1 LIIPVLRENRM
12 TTTTAQRLGNLFTRP
27 SDPLRSRARIAAVAN
42 LLDSAFVIPGTNV
55 RVGLDPLIGLLPI
68 AGDAV
73 TTVLSCYIVYEGHR
87 AGLPKSAL
95 LRMAAN
101 IAIDAAISNVPVL
114 GDIGDIFWRAN
125 QRNLAI
131 FDDYLARRRS
141 GAIVE
146 GKWRAIER

>member
-1 LIIPVLRENRM
+1 M
-12 TTTTAQRLGNLFTRP
+12 TTTTAQRLGDLFTRT
-27 SDPLRSRARIAAVAN
+27 SDPVRSRARIARVAN
-42 LLDSAFVIPGTNV
+42 LLDSAYVIPGTNI
-55 RVGLDPLIGLLPI
+55 RIGLDPLIGLIPA
-68 AGDAV
+68 AGDTV
-73 TTVLSCYIVYEGHR
+73 TTLLSCYIVYEAHR
-87 AGLPKSAL
+87 AGLPRSAL

-101 IAIDAAISNVPVL
+101 IAIDTAISNVPVL

-131 FDDYLARRRS
+131 FDDHLARRRS